1 MSMSMIDNKKN
12 NQNLNIEYKNVF
24 ITGSPGSGKT
34 TLFNEIVNDI
44 KKLKPNLIIYGFIT
58 KEIRKKGDRVGFSI
72 ENFKKERG
80 ILAHIDFK
88 NGPTVG
94 KYGVNLHDFE
104 NVGIKTLIESLS
116 NNKID
121 LIAIDEIGRMEM
133 YHPDFLEIVNRI
145 INSSKTLLATISYKN
160 TNLIKSLKE
169 NEGNYIIDLTIA
181 PKNSIKRK
189 EYKELV
195 LELIEENLTL

>member
-1 MSMSMIDNKKN
+1 MSMSMIDNKNNKN
-12 NQNLNIEYKNVF
+12 PDIEYKNIF

-44 KKLKPNLIIYGFIT
+44 KKFKPNLIIYGFIT
-58 KEIRKKGDRVGFSI
+58 KEIRERGDRVGFSI
-72 ENFKKERG
+72 ENFKNERG

-88 NGPTVG
+88 NVPTVG
-94 KYGVNLHDFE
+94 KYGVNLKDFE

-160 TNLIKSLKE
+160 TNFIKSLKE
-169 NEGNYIIDLTIA
+169 KEGNYIIDLTIA

>member
-1 MSMSMIDNKKN
+1 MIDNKKN
-12 NQNLNIEYKNVF
+12 NKNLNIKYKNIF

-44 KKLKPNLIIYGFIT
+44 KKFKPNLIIYGFIT
-58 KEIRKKGDRVGFSI
+58 KEIIERGDRVGFSI
-72 ENFKKERG
+72 ENFKKEKG

-94 KYGVNLHDFE
+94 KYGVNLKDFE
-104 NVGIKTLIESLS
+104 NIGIKTLIESLS

-121 LIAIDEIGRMEM
+121 LVAIDEIGRMEM
-133 YHPDFLEIVNRI
+133 FHPGFLKIVNKI
-145 INSSKTLLATISYKN
+145 INSLKTLLATVSYKN
-160 TNLIKSLKE
+160 TGLLKSLKE
-169 NEGNYIIDLTIA
+169 KEGNYIIDLTMA

-189 EYKELV
+189 EYKELM
-195 LELIEENLTL
+195 LELIEKNLTL